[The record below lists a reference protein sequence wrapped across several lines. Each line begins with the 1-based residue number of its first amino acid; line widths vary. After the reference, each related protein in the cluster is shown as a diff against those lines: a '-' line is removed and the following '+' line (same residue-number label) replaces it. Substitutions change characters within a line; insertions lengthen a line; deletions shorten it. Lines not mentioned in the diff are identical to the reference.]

1 MPLIQKR
8 EGRIVVMSSISGQ
21 TGNRGQVNYSAS
33 KAGLIGAT
41 KALSREVA
49 KRNITVNCIAPGVIE
64 SDMTEELPSDI
75 VKSIPMK
82 RMGKAD
88 EVASL
93 ANYLLSK
100 EASYI
105 TGQVIGVNGGLYI

>member
-1 MPLIQKR
+1 
-8 EGRIVVMSSISGQ
+8 
-21 TGNRGQVNYSAS
+21 
-33 KAGLIGAT
+33 
-41 KALSREVA
+41 
-49 KRNITVNCIAPGVIE
+49 
-64 SDMTEELPSDI
+64 MTEELPPEI

-82 RMGKAD
+82 RMGKTD